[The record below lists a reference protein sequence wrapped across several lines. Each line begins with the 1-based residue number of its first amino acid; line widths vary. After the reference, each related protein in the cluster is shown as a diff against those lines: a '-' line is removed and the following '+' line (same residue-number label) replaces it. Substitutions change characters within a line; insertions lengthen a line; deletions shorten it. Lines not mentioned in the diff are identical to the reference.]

1 MSKKVAES
9 AMPRVTFNRAAWRVN
24 HTTRWTNTLR
34 VQRHLRSRHVR
45 APLLCGAL
53 LFALLPGMTAAE
65 EFNLPYPRLANVYLV
80 GSVQP
85 ELIPRLARYDILV
98 LNSIW
103 ADELLAEIRSL
114 NHDIKIY
121 LYICHYCVES
131 PPNPGD
137 QWNQK
142 LHGYCDQFNLWWYN
156 RFGNIASDWPGSR
169 MINITSLG
177 APGPVGT
184 WQQYLVNQ
192 IEWLVNTHPQIDGI
206 YFDNFWRWVSWE
218 QPRIQVDSDCN
229 PLHNPAGCNGV
240 MDTPALLDTLWN
252 TALRT
257 LAQQTRQRF
266 DYIDSMH
273 PNRKLSIVGSRPG
286 DYYTWLN
293 GGMYENWPKSGGYQ
307 DPGLL
312 YRYNFNQEMF
322 EYPEGYVVAPTRQDP
337 YSAQIINAGSWGTP
351 EEPSRNP
358 DFERYKRFTLGATL
372 LGDGYYS
379 LDNGSV
385 HLNYWWE
392 PEYDLGGKG
401 KGYLGYPLGPYFVAA
416 QPTGFE
422 MIGNASFTAGQTN
435 WFWQNGD
442 GLQGNF
448 TIDNT
453 EFHSAPA
460 AARIDVTST
469 PPNGWSKLY
478 QTIPPITN
486 LGGYTLSFWAKASVE
501 MDIQVHIYAD
511 QCPGSRCLKDRN
523 IRLTTSWQKF
533 HLPFVSSGTAPSPG
547 VNVFTNTVGTVW
559 LDDFSYRT
567 GDTSVYRRDFDNG
580 IVLVNYTTEPVAIP
594 LGGTFYR
601 MDIHGWAEYDGA
613 AVTTEIVPPSDGRI
627 LLRVPGGPTD
637 APAPR
642 LRTQLLANEPNP
654 FNPST
659 RVRFHLEQGGEVQLG
674 VYDVAGRP
682 VRRLFEGRMEAG
694 SHALTWDGTDDAGRH
709 VASGV
714 YYGRFESGGVVQSR
728 AMTLVK

>member
-1 MSKKVAES
+1 M
-9 AMPRVTFNRAAWRVN
+9 RV
-24 HTTRWTNTLR
+24 LR
-34 VQRHLRSRHVR
+34 QLKSGHVR
-45 APLLCGAL
+45 VGRFAALTLAL
-53 LFALLPGMTAAE
+53 LASAASAQQ
-65 EFNLPYPRLANVYLV
+65 FNPPYPRLANVYLV

-85 ELIPRLARYDILV
+85 ELIPQLARYDILV

-103 ADELLAEIRSL
+103 ADDLLAEIRAL

-121 LYICHYCVES
+121 LYVCHYCVES

-137 QWNQK
+137 DWNQK
-142 LHGYCDQFNLWWYN
+142 LHSYSDVNTLWWYN

-169 MINITSLG
+169 LINITSLG
-177 APGPVGT
+177 PQGPLGS
-184 WQQYLVNQ
+184 WQEYMVNQ
-192 IEWLVNTHPQIDGI
+192 IEWLLNVHAQVDGI

-229 PLHNPAGCNGV
+229 PVHNPAGCDGI
-240 MDTPALLDTLWN
+240 MDAPALLDTLWN
-252 TALRT
+252 TSLRD
-257 LAQQTRQRF
+257 LARMTRERF
-266 DYIDSMH
+266 DWLDANH
-273 PNRKLSIVGSRPG
+273 PNRQLTIVGSRPG

-322 EYPEGYVVAPTRQDP
+322 EYPEGYVVAPTLPVP

-358 DFERYKRFTLGATL
+358 DFERYKRFTLASTL

-392 PEYDLGGKG
+392 PEYDLNGLG
-401 KGYLGYPLGPYFVAA
+401 KGYLGYPLGPYFIAA

-422 MIGNASFTAGQTN
+422 MCGNGSFAAGQTN
-435 WFWQNGD
+435 WFWQNGG

-448 TIDNT
+448 AIDNT
-453 EFHSAPA
+453 VFHSAPA
-460 AARIDVTST
+460 AARLQITST
-469 PPNGWSKLY
+469 VPGGWSKFY
-478 QTIPPITN
+478 QSLPPIVS
-486 LGGYTLSFWAKASVE
+486 LAGYTLSFWAKASVE
-501 MDIQVHIYAD
+501 QDIQVHLYSE
-511 QCPGSRCLKDRN
+511 QCPGTRCLKDRN
-523 IRLTTSWQKF
+523 IHLTTSWKRF
-533 HLPFVSSGTAPSPG
+533 DFPFVSSGTASSPG
-547 VNVFTNTVGTVW
+547 VNFFADKVGTVW
-559 LDDFSYRT
+559 LDDVSFRA

-580 IVLVNYTTEPVAIP
+580 IALVNYTTEPVTIP

-601 MDIHGWAEYDGA
+601 MDVHGWPEYDGA
-613 AVTTEIVPPSDGRI
+613 AVTSEVVPPSDGRI
-627 LLRVPGGPTD
+627 LLRTPGGPTD
-637 APAPR
+637 APAPA

-659 RVRFHLEQGGEVQLG
+659 RIRFQLERSGDVKVG

-682 VRRLFEGRMEAG
+682 VRHLHAGRLEAG
-694 SHALTWDGTDDAGRH
+694 DHALVWDGTDDAGRN

-714 YYGRFESGGVVQSR
+714 YYGRLETTGLVRSR
-728 AMTLVK
+728 PMTLLK